1 MDAVL
6 QDLLRRLDAQEG
18 EVRRLRD
25 GGGPRGGGPLRTD
38 AANAKPPVFT
48 AETKKLSFS
57 DWNFKFRA
65 YAGHQSSEMLTAMNN
80 IQHHRDPLDMA
91 TYTEEQRQMAMI
103 LYFHLTMYTEGTPL
117 GVVRKV
123 QNNDGFEAYRRL
135 SYQ

>member
-1 MDAVL
+1 MQSCRTSSGDSTHKKARCADYETVE
-6 QDLLRRLDAQEG
+6 DLGVEG
-18 EVRRLRD
+18 LF
-25 GGGPRGGGPLRTD
+25 RTD

-91 TYTEEQRQMAMI
+91 TYTEEQRRMAMI

-117 GVVRKV
+117 G
-123 QNNDGFEAYRRL
+123 
-135 SYQ
+135 S